1 MSASS
6 PSAKLAPHHLR
17 LFALIVDYLV
27 IITVLKLADQIALGE
42 HWDLAPPEE
51 GVPGLSAAWAVG
63 LILLMLAKD
72 AVRGRSLGK
81 WTTGLAVANAPD
93 LSRPVPLPR
102 TLLRNVTLLILPVD
116 AVLVFTDRYSRRLG
130 DRLAGTVVVAPAQ
143 IAPYLRRLGLIA
155 ILFLGFL
162 LASFLLAPWNM
173 KRSAAYQEA
182 YRIASAHPALTGAVG
197 APAKLDPSP
206 AFKLA
211 LEGEG
216 GTATVTIEAE
226 GPRGKGEAKV
236 MLRMASGPRR
246 WELALMTI
254 VKKSEKPSTR

>member
-6 PSAKLAPHHLR
+6 PPTKLAPHHLR

-27 IITVLKLADQIALGE
+27 ITTILKLADQIALGQ
-42 HWDLAPPEE
+42 HWDLAPQAE
-51 GVPGLSAAWAVG
+51 GVPGLSAAWVAG
-63 LILLMLAKD
+63 LILLMMAKD

-81 WTTGLAVANAPD
+81 WVTGLAVADAHDPAVPAS
-93 LSRPVPLPR
+93 LSR
-102 TLLRNVTLLILPVD
+102 TLLRNVTLLILPVEV
-116 AVLVFTDRYSRRLG
+116 VLVFTDRHCRRLG
-130 DRLAGTVVVAPAQ
+130 DRLAGTVVVVPAQ
-143 IAPYLRRLGLIA
+143 IASYIRRLGLIA

-173 KRSAAYQEA
+173 KRSSAYQEA
-182 YRIASAHPALTGAVG
+182 YRIASTHPALTGAVG
-197 APAKLDPSP
+197 SPATLDPSP
-206 AFKLA
+206 TFELA

-216 GTATVTIEAE
+216 GTATLTIEAE
-226 GPRGKGEAKV
+226 GPRGKGEAEV